1 MATKTPVRP
10 VHHDDEP
17 LVGIPPEP
25 PVRKR
30 RSYAWVWLLVLAVAG
45 YFGYRYYQRT
55 HVQSTAATAA
65 QGRNA
70 KPRVIPVVT
79 APARAG
85 DMPVFL
91 RGLGTVTPL
100 NNVTVKSRVD
110 GQLMAIH
117 FTEGQHVNQGD
128 LLAEIDPRPFEVQLA
143 QAQGQLA
150 RDQAQLNDAQAN
162 LGRYQ
167 ALWKEQVI
175 ARQQLDTQQATVGQF
190 QGVLETDRAAI
201 ASARL
206 QLTYAKITAPIS
218 GRVGLRQVDAGNI
231 VRAADASGLV
241 TIAQMHPIAV
251 LFTIPAD
258 NLPQVLA
265 KLRVGA
271 KLRVD
276 AYDRDDK
283 TKIASGTL
291 LTVDNQID
299 PTTGTSKLKA
309 VFNNDNNVLFPN
321 QFVNCHLLLDTRHNV
336 VIIPAPAIQTG
347 PQGSFVFVVA
357 GGHATMRPVTVS
369 MTEGGD
375 VAAEGIQPGDL
386 VVTDGQDKLQDGSSV
401 ESRRPGGAGGARGA
415 GAAAGTGAGA
425 AAGSRRHAK

>member
-10 VHHDDEP
+10 VHQDVEP
-17 LVGIPPEP
+17 LLEMPPEP

-30 RSYAWVWLLVLAVAG
+30 RSYAWVWLLVLALAG
-45 YFGYRYYQRT
+45 YGAYRYYQST
-55 HVQSTAATAA
+55 HTKQAAAAPA

-70 KPRVIPVVT
+70 KPRVIPVVA
-79 APARAG
+79 APARSG

-91 RGLGTVTPL
+91 RGLGTATPF

-117 FTEGQHVNQGD
+117 FTEGQYVNKGD
-128 LLAEIDPRPFEVQLA
+128 LLAEIDPRPFDVQLA

-150 RDQAQLNDAQAN
+150 RDQAQLSDAQAN
-162 LGRYQ
+162 LGRYE

-175 ARQQLDTQQATVGQF
+175 ARQQLDTQRATVGQF
-190 QGVLETDRAAI
+190 QGVLESDRAAI
-201 ASARL
+201 ANARL

-218 GRVGLRQVDAGNI
+218 GRVGLRQIDAGNI
-231 VRAADASGLV
+231 IRAADANGLV
-241 TIAQMHPIAV
+241 TIAQMRPIAV
-251 LFTIPAD
+251 MFTIPAD
-258 NLPQVLA
+258 SLPQVLA
-265 KLRVGA
+265 KLRGGA

-299 PTTGTSKLKA
+299 PSTGTSKLKA
-309 VFNNDNNVLFPN
+309 VFSNDNGVLFPN

-336 VIIPAPAIQTG
+336 VIIPAPAVQTG

-357 GGHATMRPVTVS
+357 DGRANMRPVTVS
-369 MTEGGD
+369 LTEGGD
-375 VAAEGIQPGDL
+375 VAAAGVQAGDM
-386 VVTDGQDKLQDGSSV
+386 VVTDGQDKLQDGSRV
-401 ESRRPGGAGGARGA
+401 EIRKPSGSAGPPMA
-415 GAAAGTGAGA
+415 GAAP
-425 AAGSRRHAK
+425 GSRRRPK